1 MAGRKQKKDSG
12 KAFRQRLAKS
22 NKTSGGRKA
31 VVEEGAEK
39 EAHEHEATSEEDT
52 DTDMEGNK
60 VQPYMRFW

>member
-12 KAFRQRLAKS
+12 KAFRQRLAKLA
-22 NKTSGGRKA
+22 KTSGGRKD
-31 VVEEGAEK
+31 VGEEGTEK

-60 VQPYMRFW
+60 VQPYMRFS